1 MHLIYV
7 SRLARWLYRR
17 MMQRGMRKEMVE
29 EEEEEVAE
37 VFTISR
43 EGLGEGGQVQV
54 DIFPFYG
61 NSFDI

>member
-1 MHLIYV
+1 MHLICV

-17 MMQRGMRKEMVE
+17 MMQRVMKKEMV
-29 EEEEEVAE
+29 EEEVAE

-54 DIFPFYG
+54 NIFPFYG

>member
-1 MHLIYV
+1 MQ
-7 SRLARWLYRR
+7 RR
-17 MMQRGMRKEMVE
+17 MKKEMV
-29 EEEEEVAE
+29 EEEVAE

-54 DIFPFYG
+54 NIFPFYG